1 MKPDWLGVNECTY
14 LGGAHGASAEVNER
28 LLNWRVEGGLQ
39 GTLLVVEVWQMLNL
53 ASHRH
58 HLQREENFRK
68 FECLWVELCHSKIS
82 HKT

>member
-58 HLQREENFRK
+58 HLQRYCIVHHHLLQNRHIQ
-68 FECLWVELCHSKIS
+68 LQNDMQ
-82 HKT
+82 